1 MSICEWNRRIQ
12 TLLIEIKWHCM
23 VKTLNKLKLK
33 IKIIFRKKCQK
44 ILTILIKIHWKI
56 QIKNKVKFSLIFMNQ
71 TKDFSF

>member
-1 MSICEWNRRIQ
+1 
-12 TLLIEIKWHCM
+12 M